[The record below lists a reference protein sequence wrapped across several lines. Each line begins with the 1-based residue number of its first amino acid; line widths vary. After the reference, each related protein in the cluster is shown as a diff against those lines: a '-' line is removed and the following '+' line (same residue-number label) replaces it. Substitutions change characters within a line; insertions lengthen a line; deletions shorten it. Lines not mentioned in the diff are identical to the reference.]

1 MKHHLFLLGI
11 IKRGRQRF
19 LSCVYITCWKS
30 DGLFHQKGISVYECV
45 LEYQCD
51 Y

>member
-19 LSCVYITCWKS
+19 LSCVYITWKS